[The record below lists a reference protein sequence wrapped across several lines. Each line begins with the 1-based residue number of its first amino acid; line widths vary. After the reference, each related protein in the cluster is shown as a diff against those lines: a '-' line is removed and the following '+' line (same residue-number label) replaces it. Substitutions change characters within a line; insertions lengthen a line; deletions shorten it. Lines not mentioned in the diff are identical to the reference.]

1 MNLAQY
7 ELAVRTAFANIA
19 ATVGAFAPSLFG
31 AAALLLV
38 GWALAWLLQ
47 RSSTRLIRRLDP
59 LIRDSQVEGLL
70 HRIGVRR
77 PIADSLGGL
86 VFWMVLLF
94 FVTAA
99 TEALGLP
106 VLATWLAGFAYF
118 VPRIAVAAL
127 VLLAGWLAANVVRN
141 AVQAAANTAGVL
153 YGPALA
159 QIARVGIVLLAALI
173 AINELGLDITILTMT
188 VTVVLGAVVGGFA
201 LAFGLGARTAV
212 SNIVGAHYLRQ
223 VARTGQTIRLG
234 DVQGEI
240 VAITA
245 TAVVLK
251 HAEGR
256 VIVPAKQFNET
267 MSTLVSLGG

>member
-1 MNLAQY
+1 
-7 ELAVRTAFANIA
+7 
-19 ATVGAFAPSLFG
+19 
-31 AAALLLV
+31 
-38 GWALAWLLQ
+38 
-47 RSSTRLIRRLDP
+47 
-59 LIRDSQVEGLL
+59 
-70 HRIGVRR
+70 
-77 PIADSLGGL
+77 
-86 VFWMVLLF
+86 
-94 FVTAA
+94 
-99 TEALGLP
+99 
-106 VLATWLAGFAYF
+106 
-118 VPRIAVAAL
+118 VAAL

>member
-1 MNLAQY
+1 MNFVQF
-7 ELAVRTAFANIA
+7 ETAVRTAFANIVTTA
-19 ATVGAFAPSLFG
+19 RASVPGLLG

-38 GWALAWLLQ
+38 GWGLAWLLQ
-47 RSSTRLIRRLDP
+47 AWSTRLLHRLDP
-59 LIRDSQVEGLL
+59 FVRDSQIEGLL
-70 HRIGVRR
+70 HRAGVRR
-77 PIADSLGGL
+77 PVAEALGRL

-106 VLATWLAGFAYF
+106 VLAAWVAGLAYF
-118 VPRIAVAAL
+118 VPRIAVAL
-127 VLLAGWLAANVVRN
+127 LIFLAGWFAAAVVRN
-141 AVQAAANTAGVL
+141 AVLAGATTAGIV

-159 QIARVGIVLLAALI
+159 QMARIATVLVAALI
-173 AINELGLDITILTMT
+173 AVNALGIDVTILTMS
-188 VTVVLGAVVGGFA
+188 VTVALGAVLGSFG
-201 LAFGLGARTAV
+201 LAFGLGARTTV

-223 VARTGQTIRLG
+223 VARVGQTIRLG

-256 VIVPAKQFNET
+256 IIVPAGQFNEAI
-267 MSTLVSLGG
+267 STLLA